1 MQMRPQDTVSCC
13 MCIVPVR
20 VNMLHSFPLPEG
32 HWRGCR
38 PKRWRSAQYCARSQ
52 MSSTELRCHTCTDV
66 THCTGVISCH
76 VVQQC
81 VMTQSSLRINNNY
94 ISLFLC
100 CGTPSH
106 FFKHSSFHSLAQN
119 CWGAPLTCQAC
130 FGAAALR
137 CGILRTKMLERHSH
151 NVLNFVSSPFMSF
164 HYERMKCQI
173 MSNPFKSN

>member
-1 MQMRPQDTVSCC
+1 
-13 MCIVPVR
+13 
-20 VNMLHSFPLPEG
+20 
-32 HWRGCR
+32 
-38 PKRWRSAQYCARSQ
+38 
-52 MSSTELRCHTCTDV
+52 
-66 THCTGVISCH
+66 
-76 VVQQC
+76 
-81 VMTQSSLRINNNY
+81 MTQSSLRINNNY

-106 FFKHSSFHSLAQN
+106 FFKRSSFHSLAQN

-164 HYERMKCQI
+164 HYERMKHMNTVKSCQI
-173 MSNPFKSN
+173 HSNPIKATFATEQGGPFVRVAQKLVVTKSWWLQCFCSSIRLYLYIAFCQRHWPAFGVWPIF